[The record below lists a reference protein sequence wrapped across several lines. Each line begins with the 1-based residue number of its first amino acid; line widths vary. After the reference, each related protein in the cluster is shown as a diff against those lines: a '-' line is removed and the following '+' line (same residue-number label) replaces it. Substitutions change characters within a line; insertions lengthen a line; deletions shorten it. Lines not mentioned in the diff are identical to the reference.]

1 MIYSERILDAFRLTH
16 DLHGNQRRK
25 CSGVPYITHLMAVAA
40 LVGEYGGDEDQFVAA
55 LLHDAVEDQG
65 GKPVLERIRT
75 QFGNPVA
82 DLVWACSDAWKEPK
96 PRWEDRK
103 AAHIARIPNSP
114 KAARLILA
122 ADKLHN
128 LRSMLRT
135 YTPDE
140 DQAFWQQFR
149 GRRDGTLWYY
159 HAMGEAL
166 RDGWEHPIL
175 KEVEDAL
182 QLFKER
188 LA

>member
-1 MIYSERILDAFRLTH
+1 
-16 DLHGNQRRK
+16 
-25 CSGVPYITHLMAVAA
+25 
-40 LVGEYGGDEDQFVAA
+40 
-55 LLHDAVEDQG
+55 
-65 GKPVLERIRT
+65 
-75 QFGNPVA
+75 
-82 DLVWACSDAWKEPK
+82 
-96 PRWEDRK
+96 
-103 AAHIARIPNSP
+103 
-114 KAARLILA
+114 
-122 ADKLHN
+122 
-128 LRSMLRT
+128 MLRT